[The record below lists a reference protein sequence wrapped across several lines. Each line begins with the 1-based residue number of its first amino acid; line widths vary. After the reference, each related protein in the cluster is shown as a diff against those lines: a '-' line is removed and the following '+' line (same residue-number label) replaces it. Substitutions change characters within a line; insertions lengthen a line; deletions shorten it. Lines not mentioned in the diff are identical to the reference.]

1 MTIAARL
8 QLIAA
13 SEAVAIALSI
23 YAQCN
28 IEVQALETFTTN
40 EFRACAR
47 RSFKAW
53 GSPSNVCGMS
63 ITVVETQA
71 KQSNSK
77 ERRSHRCV

>member
-47 RSFKAW
+47 RSFKA
-53 GSPSNVCGMS
+53 
-63 ITVVETQA
+63 
-71 KQSNSK
+71 
-77 ERRSHRCV
+77 